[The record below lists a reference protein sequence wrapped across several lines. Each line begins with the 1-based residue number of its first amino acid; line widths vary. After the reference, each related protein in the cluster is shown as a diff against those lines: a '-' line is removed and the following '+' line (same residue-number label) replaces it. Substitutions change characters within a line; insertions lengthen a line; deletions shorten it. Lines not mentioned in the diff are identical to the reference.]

1 MASRISKTWLIRVT
15 LIIAVLALVGGAL
28 SCSSPTPSD
37 PTPDPPDTEPGLPN
51 PTPQPHKA
59 PDFTLPTMT
68 GAQITLS
75 EMEGTPV
82 VLVFWA
88 ISCVYCRTE
97 LQRLEAIAQQNE
109 GKIRI
114 IAINTGESA
123 VRVQK
128 FFGDYE
134 PTMIVALDLNREVF
148 VNYCQKYN
156 NPRGYIPITFFID
169 TEGVIK
175 QVKLGAFTSDAELWD
190 SLRSIFKTTAP

>member
-1 MASRISKTWLIRVT
+1 MASRMSKTWLIIIT
-15 LIIAVLALVGGAL
+15 LIIAVLALAGGVL
-28 SCSSPTPSD
+28 SCSPSTPSD
-37 PTPDPPDTEPGLPN
+37 STPSLPN
-51 PTPQPHKA
+51 PTPQPQKA

-75 EMEGTPV
+75 ELEGTPV

-88 ISCVYCRTE
+88 TSCVYCNEE
-97 LQRLEAIAQQNE
+97 LHSLEAVAQQNE
-109 GKIRI
+109 GKIKI

-123 VRVQK
+123 ARVQQ

-134 PTMIVALDLNREVF
+134 PTMTVALDKNSEVF

-169 TEGVIK
+169 SEGVIK
-175 QVKLGAFTSDAELWD
+175 NVKLGAFASETELWN
-190 SLRSIFKTTAP
+190 SLRSIL